1 MGSLAEVAHSP
12 PDLAAHRL
20 CGKVRSLKS
29 KAGWTLATIYLVVSL
44 LALYRAL
51 HCSDD
56 FFCGIAAIP
65 MLIPAG
71 VVYLLLFSDY
81 LTSPAILQWPLI
93 VPTLVTNAGLYYL
106 LGRWIGRIAR
116 RRR

>member
-1 MGSLAEVAHSP
+1 MLNSKVGRV
-12 PDLAAHRL
+12 LAA
-20 CGKVRSLKS
+20 
-29 KAGWTLATIYLVVSL
+29 IYLTVSL
-44 LALYRAL
+44 TLQYRAL
-51 HCSDD
+51 HCTDD

-81 LTSPAILQWPLI
+81 LASPAMLQWPLI
-93 VPTLVTNAGLYYL
+93 VPTLVTNAAFYYFVGRW
-106 LGRWIGRIAR
+106 LGRTAR